1 MAKTEMKKPSNAV
14 LPDTPAITNGSGA
27 AAILSAGVGCFVLSL
42 LAILGDKSAFIQ
54 ASLVFYKPT
63 GPLSGVTT
71 VAIVVWLVTW
81 GILAWSWKAKTVAAG
96 RMIAIAFALLAL
108 SLILTFPPVGDLF

>member
-1 MAKTEMKKPSNAV
+1 MTMTR
-14 LPDTPAITNGSGA
+14 DPALTNGSGA
-27 AAILSAGVGCFVLSL
+27 AAIFSAGVGCFVLAM
-42 LAILGDKSAFIQ
+42 LAVVADKSMVIQ
-54 ASLVFYKPT
+54 RRLIFYRPT

-81 GILAWSWKAKTVAAG
+81 GILDWSWRRKTMAAG
-96 RMIAIAFALLAL
+96 RIYAIALTLLAL